1 MGWCMKAG
9 GQALLR
15 GVTPPIREM
24 RKCKCKCKCKD
35 TDIEW
40 LTDWVSRPQNG
51 GRLN

>member
-1 MGWCMKAG
+1 MKAG
-9 GQALLR
+9 GQTLLR
-15 GVTPPIREM
+15 GLTPPIHEM
-24 RKCKCKCKCKD
+24 RKYKD